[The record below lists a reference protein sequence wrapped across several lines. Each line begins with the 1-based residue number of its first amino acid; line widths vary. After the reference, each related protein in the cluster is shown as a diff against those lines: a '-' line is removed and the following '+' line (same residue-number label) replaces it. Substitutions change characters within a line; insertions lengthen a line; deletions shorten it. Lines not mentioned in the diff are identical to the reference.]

1 MTPIT
6 YDVQLTA
13 DDYLAALRLHRRRVY
28 WFGRFRFV
36 FWGTFLFLL
45 VGMGLIGADPF
56 AWTTPMLLLFFIGAL
71 WFLTERILLP
81 RQARRI
87 YRQQQSLQRPYR
99 FMVGDDGTQAVS
111 ATVTGSHPW
120 SDYTRW
126 IEGPDQFLLYLSDV
140 LFVIIPKR
148 SVPRPDDLRSIL
160 GEKVRRAARR

>member
-6 YDVQLTA
+6 CDVQLTA
-13 DDYLAALRLHRRRVY
+13 DDYLTALRLHRRRVY

-45 VGMGLIGADPF
+45 IGLGLMGSGPN
-56 AWTTPMLLLFFIGAL
+56 AWTTPVLLLLFIAAL
-71 WFLTERILLP
+71 SFVPDRILLA

-99 FMVGDDGTQAVS
+99 FTVGDDGTQAVS
-111 ATVTGSHPW
+111 ATFTGSHAW
-120 SDYTRW
+120 SDYQKW
-126 IEGPDQFLLYLSDV
+126 IEGPDQFLLYQSDV

-148 SVPRPDDLRSIL
+148 SVSRSDDLRGIL
-160 GEKVRRAARR
+160 RDKVRRTA